1 MQVVVVSVPCV
12 LLPWCLF
19 GRLSAIIQR
28 DGGAFVRA
36 GFRHWEGRVHRL
48 EVEGGPLLYTL
59 SIVDPSLL

>member
-12 LLPWCLF
+12 LLPRCLF

-36 GFRHWEGRVHRL
+36 GFRHWEGRA
-48 EVEGGPLLYTL
+48 
-59 SIVDPSLL
+59 PS